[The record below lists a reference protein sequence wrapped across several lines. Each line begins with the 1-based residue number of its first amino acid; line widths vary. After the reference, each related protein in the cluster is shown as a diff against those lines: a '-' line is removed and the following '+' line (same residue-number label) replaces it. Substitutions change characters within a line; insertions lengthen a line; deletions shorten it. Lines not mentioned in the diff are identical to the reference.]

1 MLVAGPQGRTQAG
14 DHFVAPRVLEQ
25 ARAPLRCVTLAA
37 IILNLSNCVERPQ
50 PLILPPL
57 IRRCYL
63 AWQGGYIMQ
72 HLDFVVVA
80 AWIVLGAGGFMAVPK
95 VGEQALI

>member
-1 MLVAGPQGRTQAG
+1 
-14 DHFVAPRVLEQ
+14 
-25 ARAPLRCVTLAA
+25 
-37 IILNLSNCVERPQ
+37 
-50 PLILPPL
+50 
-57 IRRCYL
+57 
-63 AWQGGYIMQ
+63 MQ